1 MSTDAATRS
10 KRLEKLLGE
19 MNRAGLDAV
28 ALVPGANFYFVS
40 DAHFH
45 LMERPTV
52 LFIRSNG
59 DMHAVIPELEKTKWQ
74 SLQPDVETVY
84 WQDSDG
90 YEDAF
95 AKVAGRF
102 SAGRMGVEGQ
112 TMRFFESETLR
123 SNFGNSLV
131 VNAHGDISR
140 MRLHKDEAEISLMKR
155 AIDISQAALG
165 ETYASVT
172 AGMTE
177 AEVRKILC
185 NNMMEHGAEGFAF
198 DPIVLTGGASAD
210 PHGSPSDQRILKK
223 GDPLLIDFGAAY
235 GGYNADITRTVFV
248 ESVSDEHRAI
258 YETVHAANQKGRDVA
273 RAGQSL
279 HDLDT
284 EVSGVLRASDFA
296 DLIVH
301 KTGHGL
307 GLDVH
312 EAPQVM
318 QGNMDLAEP
327 GMVVTIEPGL
337 YRAGDIGVRIE
348 DDVLIDEDGSTS
360 LTDFNRELMLVG

>member
-1 MSTDAATRS
+1 MSNEPAILS
-10 KRLEKLLGE
+10 KRLEKLLSE
-19 MNRAGLDAV
+19 MKRTGLDAV

-59 DMHAVIPELEKTKWQ
+59 ERHAVMPELERSKWQ
-74 SLQPDVETVY
+74 SLQPDVDTVY

-95 AKVAGRF
+95 ASVAKRF
-102 SAGRMGVEGQ
+102 TAGRMGVEGQ

-123 SNFGNSLV
+123 SSFGNSLL
-131 VNAHGDISR
+131 VNAHSDISR
-140 MRLHKDEAEISLMKR
+140 MRLHKDEAELALMKR
-155 AIDISQAALG
+155 AIEISQAALG
-165 ETYASVT
+165 ETFASVT
-172 AGMTE
+172 AGMSE
-177 AEVRKILC
+177 AEVRKTLC

-210 PHGSPSDQRILKK
+210 PHGSPSDKRNIAK
-223 GDPLLIDFGAAY
+223 GDPLLIDFGATY

-248 ESVSDEHRAI
+248 ESVSDEHRDI
-258 YETVHAANQKGRDVA
+258 YETVLAANQRGRDVA

-284 EVSGVLRASDFA
+284 EVSSVLQNSDFA
-296 DLIVH
+296 ELIVH

-327 GMVVTIEPGL
+327 GMVITIEPGL
-337 YRAGDIGVRIE
+337 YRSGDIGVRIE
-348 DDVLIDEDGSTS
+348 DDVVIEENGSTS
-360 LTDFNRELMLVG
+360 LTDFDRNLTLVG